1 MVSINKH
8 LLNDWPELKGKSWP
22 KDLGPQPTQDA
33 VKVALSVARSNTA
46 VGMALAMYARTCG
59 STDSLAATAA
69 SLATGSTS
77 ATHRV
82 KRDQLTVAGMLAKD
96 TVGHE
101 SGHQVVRISLPTKTK
116 TKTKTKTVKRT
127 PKTKTVEKTA

>member
-1 MVSINKH
+1 
-8 LLNDWPELKGKSWP
+8 
-22 KDLGPQPTQDA
+22 
-33 VKVALSVARSNTA
+33 
-46 VGMALAMYARTCG
+46 MALAMYARTCG

-82 KRDQLTVAGMLAKD
+82 KRDQMSIAGMLAKD

-101 SGHQVVRISLPTKTK
+101 SGHQVVRISLPKATPKATPK
-116 TKTKTKTVKRT
+116 IKTVKRT